1 MVWVHETQANA
12 RQGGQEGREAAMVKQ
27 YAAMTREMHTWK
39 GLTIFPYR
47 FLVPFSSPR
56 PRQRCN
62 LEASVR
68 GLPCE
73 LGFPKSRWL
82 AVGEPLA
89 AHCPY
94 PTGPAAC
101 ARLHPARTMPARTRR
116 HRYAMLA
123 LRCVCSS
130 PVADWAA
137 PTKITLT
144 HVCPSS
150 APSRICTHMSCS
162 QHPAATP
169 AAPRT
174 LGPFC
179 RP

>member
-101 ARLHPARTMPARTRR
+101 AMLHPARTMPARTRR

-123 LRCVCSS
+123 LRCVCSQPCRRLGS
-130 PVADWAA
+130 ADENHPDARLSFFGSFANLHAHVMLAA
-137 PTKITLT
+137 P
-144 HVCPSS
+144 SS
-150 APSRICTHMSCS
+150 HSRH
-162 QHPAATP
+162 AANS
-169 AAPRT
+169 
-174 LGPFC
+174 GPFC
-179 RP
+179 CP